1 MQAISSI
8 YSCSIEM
15 CGNIDVRVLVST
27 IKNQGS
33 VISRAQNVDLVFVD
47 DRIENAPIDSTF
59 AFIKQPTSLIDDN
72 EIRYNNVV
80 LGGTFDRLHVGHKI
94 LLSEAALRAQKRLV
108 VGVTDV
114 NMIACKYSKI
124 ITAISMD

>member
-1 MQAISSI
+1 
-8 YSCSIEM
+8 M

-27 IKNQGS
+27 IKNQGN

-47 DRIENAPIDSTF
+47 DRIDNTF
-59 AFIKQPTSLIDDN
+59 AFNRQPTPLIDDS
-72 EIRYNNVV
+72 ETKYNNVV

-114 NMIACKYSKI
+114 NMIACK
-124 ITAISMD
+124 

>member
-27 IKNQGS
+27 IKNQGN

-47 DRIENAPIDSTF
+47 DHIQNMATDGAF
-59 AFIKQPTSLIDDN
+59 AFIKQSTSLIDDS
-72 EIRYNNVV
+72 EIKYNNVV

-114 NMIACKYSKI
+114 NMIACK
-124 ITAISMD
+124 